1 MEELR
6 RLETGL
12 LAIGAPFVIVLP
24 SSSRI
29 RSCFRSKAFKT
40 SPHMFGGYLPP
51 HTPHPTHPD
60 VIPPKDGFKKRL
72 LVVYSGVPRP
82 IERPVEPVWEM
93 SRGKRVSPLF
103 ARRSKRHLEARKLPP
118 VGLVSAF
125 V

>member
-1 MEELR
+1 MQELR

-24 SSSRI
+24 FSSKI
-29 RSCFRSKAFKT
+29 RSCFNSKTFKT
-40 SPHMFGGYLPP
+40 SPHMFGGYLP
-51 HTPHPTHPD
+51 HNPHPTHPD
-60 VIPPKDGFKKRL
+60 IIPAKDAFQKRL
-72 LVVYSGVPRP
+72 LVVYNDVPRP
-82 IERPVEPVWEM
+82 IERPVEAVWDV

-118 VGLVSAF
+118 MGLVSAF